1 MRSFS
6 IKSKLLMAFA
16 LVVVLSIAAVGVVAV
31 RSMENAVVSA
41 VLEKAKADSA
51 TGLEVLNRTYPGDWA
66 IKEGKLYKG
75 DQLMNGNF
83 EIVDKVAELTGDTVT
98 VFQGNTRVSTT
109 VKKEGQR
116 ATGTTV
122 SKEVETIVLD
132 KGEVYSGEADVVG
145 VKYQTQYVPIKDK
158 AGKIIGIWYVGVSKM
173 FLDQLNTDF
182 IFKIVF
188 SGVVTLLLA
197 LIFAWVIARTMSTPI
212 FRLKEVMEQAEKGDL
227 TREAPV
233 DTNDE
238 LGTLARSFNSMTAN
252 IRNIIGDVI
261 AASDQLAVAAQDF
274 AKNSEHLSRANQ
286 EVNKAIEEVAKG
298 NNEQTQDIS
307 EVARGMDR
315 LGEVINTISAG
326 AQLQAEN
333 VNRTSTIIG
342 EMVGG
347 VEEVASS
354 AQYAAKTAEETS
366 DVANQGGQA
375 VERVVVGMENIKSK
389 VFEAADKIRELG
401 EESQHIGEIIQVIDD
416 IAEQT
421 NLLALNAAIEAARA
435 GEHGKGFAVVA
446 DEVRK
451 LAERSGKATKEIA
464 ELIKNIQRETENA
477 VAAMDEGTHEV
488 EAGASLAV
496 DAGNALGQIME
507 NVGKTN
513 DEIHKISKTAQT
525 ISNHSAEV
533 VSAIDGV
540 AQVTEE
546 NSRSTREMADNV
558 GVTSSSIM
566 DIARI
571 AEASA
576 AAAEE
581 VTASSQQMYST
592 SDLIATSSKE
602 VAEMAENMRRLA
614 AKFKV

>member
-6 IKSKLLMAFA
+6 IKSKLLLAFA
-16 LVVVLSIAAVGVVAV
+16 LAVVLSIVAVGVVAV

-75 DQLMNGNF
+75 GQLMNGNF

-109 VKKEGQR
+109 VKKEGKR

-122 SKEVETIVLD
+122 SKEVEAIVLG
-132 KGEVYSGEADVVG
+132 KGQVYSGEADVVG
-145 VKYQTQYVPIKDK
+145 VKYQTQYVPIKDN
-158 AGKIIGIWYVGVSKM
+158 AGKIVGIWYVGVSKK
-173 FLDQLNTDF
+173 FLDQLNMDF
-182 IFKIVF
+182 IIKIVF
-188 SGVVTLLLA
+188 SGLITLVLA
-197 LIFAWVIARTMSTPI
+197 IIFAWVIARTMSTPI

-233 DTNDE
+233 DSSDE

-274 AKNSEHLSRANQ
+274 AKNSEHLTRANQ

-354 AQYAAKTAEETS
+354 AQYAAQTAEETS
-366 DVANQGGQA
+366 NVANQGGQA

-477 VAAMDEGTHEV
+477 VSAMDEGTHEV

-546 NSRSTREMADNV
+546 NSRSTQEMADNV

-576 AAAEE
+576 AAAQE